1 MMSGDFWRR
10 LRLPWLSASDIEH
23 EIDDELAFHFEMR
36 VRELVEQG
44 VPAGEARARAEREFG
59 DLAATRSGYVKRRRR
74 HVTRQ
79 RARLGVED
87 LLHDL
92 RFGFRTV
99 RRYPGFSLAAVLV
112 LGLGIGAPTTV
123 LTLVDRIF
131 FERPEAVSEPH
142 RLVRLW
148 RSPGPG
154 LASSFGNPDFVFYRE
169 NVTALQGLAAWG
181 GPTVASYAI
190 PGGRSSQLDVAFAS
204 DNYFDV
210 LGVRP
215 ARGRFFLPEENA
227 APGSHP
233 VVVLSDALWRALGAD
248 AAAVGSSISL
258 NDITFSVIGVAPPGF
273 HGINALGG
281 APEAWV
287 PIAMRGAVTRTVGSS
302 WWERLPNERN
312 NWLSVAGRLA
322 PGVTFEAAEANLAAL
337 SAALEYPGRDEGESV
352 MVSREYLYSP
362 AQTSS
367 LARLSAMLLAVVG
380 IVLAI
385 AIANVAVLLLSR
397 AATRG
402 REVGIRTAL
411 GAGRSRLFRQLLAE
425 SLVLGAGG
433 GLVGIALAFVLSDA
447 AASLLPY
454 SFAGAFRPAGR
465 VLAAALALTL
475 ATAFLAGLAPAL
487 RAARADVA
495 GSLEGSRVA
504 GGRSRARDSLV
515 VCQVALSL
523 VLLAGA
529 ALFTRS
535 FWTARTQD
543 LGFRTENLLVLG
555 VDLRARGYSEAE
567 GLAFIPRAVERLRG
581 LPGVAG
587 VTTSTMIPFQGDWSW
602 DYEPPPGAAPNGPD
616 RTVWIG
622 LNAVSA
628 DYFDVMDVPIVRGRP
643 LDSRD
648 GPNGTPSIVVNE
660 TLAGLLWPG
669 QEALGKTVPVR
680 EGTDFEVVGVA
691 ADATYYEL
699 GEEPTTQLYGS
710 LHQVYQASVAFI
722 LRTAGSPPELA
733 SAAQGALREID
744 PGLAFGSVTT
754 MDSVFEE
761 VTARYRV
768 SAVLVGLFGMLA
780 LVLAATGLYGVVS
793 FLVSQRT
800 REIGVRMAL
809 GADRKR
815 VAREVLGTGLRLAGL
830 GAALGAVG
838 SFALR
843 GSTESL
849 LYGVD
854 PGDPLPLAAACVA
867 LLAVAAVASAGP
879 ARRATRVDPM
889 EAIRTD

>member
-1 MMSGDFWRR
+1 
-10 LRLPWLSASDIEH
+10 
-23 EIDDELAFHFEMR
+23 
-36 VRELVEQG
+36 
-44 VPAGEARARAEREFG
+44 
-59 DLAATRSGYVKRRRR
+59 
-74 HVTRQ
+74 
-79 RARLGVED
+79 VED

-154 LASSFGNPDFVFYRE
+154 IASSFGNPDFVFYRE

-227 APGSHP
+227 ARGSHP

-411 GAGRSRLFRQLLAE
+411 GAGRGRLFRQLLAE

-433 GLVGIALAFVLSDA
+433 GVVGIALAFGLSDA

-475 ATAFLAGLAPAL
+475 ATALLAGLAPAL

-722 LRTAGSPPELA
+722 LRTAGSAPELA

-815 VAREVLGTGLRLAGL
+815 VARQVLGTGLRLAGL